1 MTFFI
6 LIQIWPMEW
15 HCSFKTCATLRK
27 LNETKSRNQRCYLL
41 FVYARYDACYLA
53 SSMFQLFSALI
64 SVSMLLFSRDW
75 MTRASYFRV
84 GSILYAWSD
93 AWDRFM
99 QVLTRFAVNLESYGS
114 EPCLLL
120 EICLMILSSDLGVPA
135 VEDLL
140 HSNDDLRLYEIIFR

>member
-1 MTFFI
+1 M
-6 LIQIWPMEW
+6 LPR
-15 HCSFKTCATLRK
+15 FKYVSA
-27 LNETKSRNQRCYLL
+27 
-41 FVYARYDACYLA
+41 
-53 SSMFQLFSALI
+53 FQCFDHALI

-93 AWDRFM
+93 AWDIFM
-99 QVLTRFAVNLESYGS
+99 QILTRFAVNLESYGS